1 MTKDDLAVEGEFSRK
16 AKHRLRMTIK
26 RQMKRLSRTIS
37 SISRPEFVDGEEQG
51 RCNTG
56 LEMMS
61 AEFGWGSDMDKSGD
75 EEDIS
80 DGELDDDLGDDDF
93 YSQIKKEN
101 NAKKEY

>member
-61 AEFGWGSDMDKSGD
+61 AEFG
-75 EEDIS
+75 
-80 DGELDDDLGDDDF
+80 
-93 YSQIKKEN
+93 
-101 NAKKEY
+101 